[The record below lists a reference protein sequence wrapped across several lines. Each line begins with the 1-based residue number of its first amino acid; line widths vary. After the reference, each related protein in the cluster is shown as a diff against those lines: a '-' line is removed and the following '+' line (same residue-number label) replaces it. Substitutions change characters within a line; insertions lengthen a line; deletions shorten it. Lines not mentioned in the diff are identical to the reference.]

1 MQRGGLVLPF
11 AWGAM
16 SVFNGSSWA
25 LMVDV
30 ITLNNNKSNEG
41 TVKRFFKGTSFSL
54 MYGFEHLSYND
65 TDKCSLGE
73 IFLNHIDLKYFFKF
87 KQ

>member
-1 MQRGGLVLPF
+1 MVMHRGCLGLPF
-11 AWGAM
+11 GWGAT
-16 SVFNGSSWA
+16 SVFSGSSWA

-30 ITLNNNKSNEG
+30 ITLHNNKNNEG
-41 TVKRFFKGTSFSL
+41 TVRRFSKGTSFSL

-73 IFLNHIDLKYFFKF
+73 IF
-87 KQ
+87 